1 MTLALTYIVGLI
13 SGCKWKPTQKE
24 EENDFTENWK
34 KIKDLTSD
42 LNF

>member
-1 MTLALTYIVGLI
+1 MKAN
-13 SGCKWKPTQKE
+13 KEE

-42 LNF
+42 LNFQKINVKSRMG